1 MLCICDDMYPS
12 LLSRGRLGL
21 YIKRFIHVRETR
33 AEGIATLAEQLA
45 SRAKRNI
52 KEFPSLDLDPSLDD
66 QMDRQTERKKRERER
81 DRSPDV
87 RPKDHDD
94 GSTCSIQDAV
104 LLLGPLHPRNLAS
117 PNPTSL

>member
-1 MLCICDDMYPS
+1 MLCIRDDMYPS

-66 QMDRQTERKKRERER
+66 QMDRQTDKRKGRRERER
-81 DRSPDV
+81 ERQIARRKAQRS
-87 RPKDHDD
+87 R
-94 GSTCSIQDAV
+94 
-104 LLLGPLHPRNLAS
+104 RW
-117 PNPTSL
+117 